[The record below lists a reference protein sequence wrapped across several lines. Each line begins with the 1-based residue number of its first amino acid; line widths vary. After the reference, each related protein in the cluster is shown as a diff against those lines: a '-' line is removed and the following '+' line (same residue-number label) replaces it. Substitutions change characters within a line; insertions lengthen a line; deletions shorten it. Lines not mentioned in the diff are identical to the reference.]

1 MKRLSHQE
9 LVGRCSA
16 LVAADRPLSYLSSPE
31 PSFLGLGWGA
41 PSVKWENQRTELTPL
56 VPDEELGQ
64 GTFQVFTSDSSSW
77 WLWSA
82 WARIPA
88 SLAAPGCLA
97 WG

>member
-41 PSVKWENQRTELTPL
+41 PSVGIPTDRVNT
-56 VPDEELGQ
+56 
-64 GTFQVFTSDSSSW
+64 TSP
-77 WLWSA
+77 
-82 WARIPA
+82 R
-88 SLAAPGCLA
+88 
-97 WG
+97 